1 MWARRRFLLL
11 WQIGISLAKL
21 LQTPRQ
27 LKQISQPERRAALAN
42 DQGRIRGDQARPRY
56 RQNPQAAGIVVVVH
70 LIGAPVV
77 ALSQQLKRL
86 PKLGM
91 KGVSNLECLGRK
103 GR

>member
-1 MWARRRFLLL
+1 ML
-11 WQIGISLAKL
+11 WQFRISLTKL

-27 LKQISQPERRAALAN
+27 LKQISQPEWRAALAD
-42 DQGRIRGDQARPRY
+42 DQARIRGDQARPRN

-91 KGVSNLECLGRK
+91 KGVSNLESLGRT

>member
-1 MWARRRFLLL
+1 MGARRRFLLL
-11 WQIGISLAKL
+11 WQPGISLAKL

-27 LKQISQPERRAALAN
+27 LKQISQPERRAALTN
-42 DQGRIRGDQARPRY
+42 DQGRIRGDQARPRN

-91 KGVSNLECLGRK
+91 KGVSNLESLGRK